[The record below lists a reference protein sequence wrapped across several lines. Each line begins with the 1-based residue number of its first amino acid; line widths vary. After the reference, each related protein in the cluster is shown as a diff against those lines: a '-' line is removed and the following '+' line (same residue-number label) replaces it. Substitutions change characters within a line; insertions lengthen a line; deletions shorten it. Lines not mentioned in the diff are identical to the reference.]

1 MYSFREETERTEET
15 ASQQTKL
22 ASLDSLVRQSPC
34 DVTIDAMMA
43 TIVN

>member
-22 ASLDSLVRQSPC
+22 ASLDSLVRLSPC
-34 DVTIDAMMA
+34 DVTINAITA
-43 TIVN
+43 TVVD